1 MPSKVTYSWRY
12 RTTGQTGLQ
21 WVQVLTKGT
30 WWNLSSTPWQKLSP
44 MTHDSVRNFS
54 VWWHFRRRAAL
65 SSFNAVEKHSN
76 VPYHQSWLDTL
87 YTWPFTASVQEW
99 WQNCTRSKWERL
111 RPWRGT
117 CWSKEVRRGWAARSL
132 SLSLTTYTYTFS
144 HLYPNPYSSWSISI
158 SSHGSCPST
167 VFLHEHRTPFH
178 YIQGTPL
185 PTHLAMKSA
194 KSSQCPSCVM
204 YFPP

>member
-12 RTTGQTGLQ
+12 RTAGQGGLQ

-30 WWNLSSTPWQKLSP
+30 WWNLSPTCWQNWAVWL
-44 MTHDSVRNFS
+44 MTVCGIFLFDDTL
-54 VWWHFRRRAAL
+54 AA
-65 SSFNAVEKHSN
+65 EQHSN
-76 VPYHQSWLDTL
+76 VPCHQSWLDTL

-99 WQNCTRSKWERL
+99 WQGERL

-117 CWSKEVRRGWAARSL
+117 CWLKEVRRGWAARSVSV
-132 SLSLTTYTYTFS
+132 SLSLTTYTRTPCRWLKFQT
-144 HLYPNPYSSWSISI
+144 PYSSWSISI
-158 SSHGSCPST
+158 SSHGFCPST
-167 VFLHEHRTPFH
+167 LFLHAHPIPSH